1 MAALQRGALTAV
13 GIVWI
18 MSAMARNVAVVV
30 TDDIDGSPEAE
41 TVTFGLD
48 GTTYEIDLGE
58 ANRTKFNAA
67 FAPYIEAGRRISRTR
82 GSSSATRSPAPK
94 VDYTAV
100 RAWAKERGLRVS
112 ERGRISAEV
121 LRQYEAAN

>member
-1 MAALQRGALTAV
+1 MAVRQRGVLTEA

-18 MSAMARNVAVVV
+18 MSVMARSVAVVV

-48 GTTYEIDLGE
+48 GTTYEIDLAE

-82 GSSSATRSPAPK
+82 GRSGAGRSSGPK
-94 VDYTAV
+94 VDNTAV
-100 RAWAKERGLRVS
+100 RAWAKERGLQVS

-121 LRQYEAAN
+121 LRQYEAGN

>member
-1 MAALQRGALTAV
+1 MV
-13 GIVWI
+13 
-18 MSAMARNVAVVV
+18 SKVAVVV

-41 TVTFGLD
+41 TVKFGLD

-58 ANRTKFNAA
+58 ANRSKFNAA

-82 GSSSATRSPAPK
+82 TPSSASRSSAPK
-94 VDYTAV
+94 VDNMAV
-100 RAWAKERGLRVS
+100 RAWAKERGLHVS
-112 ERGRISAEV
+112 ERGRLSAEV